1 MDPVYEMKGLAF
13 GYPGSP
19 PCLRDLDLTVSRG
32 ERLALAGANGC
43 GKTTLLLIMAGLLF
57 PTSGTV
63 AFEGR
68 PVSESALEALPF
80 GPRFRRSV
88 GLLFQNPDSQ
98 LFCPTVKE
106 ELAFGPLQ
114 LKLAHWEVDRRV
126 EDGLALMG
134 IHHLRDRAPHA
145 LSAGEKKRVALASLL
160 VLSPSVLLLDE
171 PTAGLDPRS
180 QSVLVDLLGEL
191 AQAGLTLVTA
201 THDMLLL
208 PHLAD
213 RLLVLGEDHRVA
225 REGPVKEILADEDF
239 LQSMNLI
246 HEHRHRH
253 GPLVHSHPHSHGH
266 SHDHGHDHDR
276 SRALTGGEEA

>member
-1 MDPVYEMKGLAF
+1 MDPVYEVKGLAF
-13 GYPGSP
+13 GYPGSA
-19 PCLRDLDLTVSRG
+19 PCLRDLTLTVARG

-63 AFEGR
+63 AFEGQ
-68 PVSESALEALPF
+68 PLSESVLEAVPF

-88 GLLFQNPDSQ
+88 GFLFQNPDSQ

-114 LKLAHWEVDRRV
+114 LKLPQGEVEQRV
-126 EDGLALMG
+126 EDCLGLMRIA
-134 IHHLRDRAPHA
+134 HLRDRPPHA

-171 PTAGLDPRS
+171 PTAGLDPRN
-180 QSVLVDLLGEL
+180 QSALVDLLGEL

-201 THDMLLL
+201 THDMILL

-239 LQSMNLI
+239 LQSANLI

-253 GPLVHSHPHSHGH
+253 GPVVHSHPHSHGH
-266 SHDHGHDHDR
+266 THDHGHDPDR
-276 SRALTGGEEA
+276 LKGLTGGEEA

>member
-1 MDPVYEMKGLAF
+1 M
-13 GYPGSP
+13 
-19 PCLRDLDLTVSRG
+19 
-32 ERLALAGANGC
+32 
-43 GKTTLLLIMAGLLF
+43 
-57 PTSGTV
+57 
-63 AFEGR
+63 
-68 PVSESALEALPF
+68 
-80 GPRFRRSV
+80 

-114 LKLAHWEVDRRV
+114 LKLPECEVDRRV

-180 QSVLVDLLGEL
+180 QSALVDLLGEL

-201 THDMLLL
+201 THDMVLL

-225 REGPVKEILADEDF
+225 REGPAKEILSDEDF
-239 LQSMNLI
+239 LQSVNLI

-276 SRALTGGEEA
+276 SRASTGREEA

>member
-1 MDPVYEMKGLAF
+1 MDPIYEMKGLAF

-19 PCLRDLDLTVSRG
+19 PCLRDLDLVVTRG

-57 PTSGTV
+57 PTSGTM

-68 PVSESALEALPF
+68 TLSESALEALPF

-106 ELAFGPLQ
+106 ELAFGPIQ
-114 LKLAHWEVDRRV
+114 LKLPQDEVDRRV
-126 EDGLALMG
+126 EDTLSLMN
-134 IHHLRDRAPHA
+134 IAHLRDRPPHA

-160 VLSPSVLLLDE
+160 ILTPSVLLLDE

-180 QSVLVDLLGEL
+180 QSALVDLLGEL

-201 THDMLLL
+201 SHDMVLL

-213 RLLVLGEDHRVA
+213 RLLVLCEDHRVA

-239 LQSMNLI
+239 LQSVNLI

-253 GPLVHSHPHSHGH
+253 GPLVHSHPHGHGH

-276 SRALTGGEEA
+276 LRALTGREES